1 MNEREFLKKI
11 KSKDN
16 RNGEN
21 TTLTVIDFLNQNKM
35 SIPTLFKR
43 VYNKI
48 FGSNSKVK
56 TPEQIVSENFETI
69 IGTFKDSPEDKELD
83 EYRVLDFCNT
93 LMERKDIKT
102 VGKRIMT
109 ENIDKIYPM
118 LQDGGGLFGLVQL
131 EKKLGREINDGKDK
145 LLQEKKLE
153 VARYI
158 IDAGDTMLSQED
170 KEFYSKT
177 LSIMI
182 DELLQSEN
190 CRYAD
195 ISFFKKGGYS
205 QVFQIG
211 DKVLKIGRPRE
222 IYKIPNHRRLLQPLT
237 RTNLLDRQD
246 NPKACVEIQE
256 AVSLEE
262 KISKKE
268 LYLIYKELR
277 DDGIIWT
284 DARQSNVGKL
294 KGENV
299 PKLNG
304 EKMDV
309 APNSVGFSDEKNGN
323 DLTSG
328 DWVIIDSDFI
338 YRENDPDLEW
348 SMTGLSEEFERKYQ
362 SEKAKKVSEE
372 YMKRHQGEDIY
383 SLPEN
388 QIRSHR
394 DDESRT

>member
-16 RNGEN
+16 MNGEN
-21 TTLTVIDFLNQNKM
+21 TTLTVIDFLKQNKI
-35 SIPTLFKR
+35 STLTLFKR

-93 LMERKDIKT
+93 LMERKDIKA

-118 LQDGGGLFGLVQL
+118 LQDGRGLFGLVQF
-131 EKKLGREINDGKDK
+131 EKKLGREIDDWKDR
-145 LLQEKKLE
+145 LLQENKLE
-153 VARYI
+153 MAEYI
-158 IDAGDTMLSQED
+158 LNSAEVYLSQQQRE
-170 KEFYSKT
+170 EYAET

-190 CRYAD
+190 CKYSD
-195 ISFFKKGGYS
+195 INYVTSGGYS
-205 QVFQIG
+205 QVYQIG
-211 DKVLKIGRPRE
+211 NKILKVGNPRAT
-222 IYKIPNHRRLLQPLT
+222 YNIPNHRRILQPLT
-237 RTNLLDRQD
+237 RINFLSKGNNSTI
-246 NPKACVEIQE
+246 CVEIQDK
-256 AVSLEE
+256 VNLSK

-268 LYLIYKELR
+268 LYNIYKELR
-277 DDGIIWT
+277 EAGIMWN
-284 DARQSNVGKL
+284 DAREANVGRL
-294 KGENV
+294 QRDNV
-299 PKLNG
+299 PTLNG
-304 EKMDV
+304 ENMDV
-309 APNSVGFSDEKNGN
+309 APNSVGFINGKNESDLSE
-323 DLTSG
+323 G
-328 DWVIIDSDFI
+328 DWVIIDTDFI
-338 YRENDPDLEW
+338 YREDDCNKR
-348 SMTGLSEEFERKYQ
+348 SSIYGFHAEFERKYQ

-383 SLPEN
+383 SLSEN